1 MQLLKDTI
9 RQAMSR
15 KFLWKQVIWLVAINE
30 VKRFLADENITW
42 YVKFDKIFLKTQDQN
57 IKIQAFKQKK
67 ALLEN
72 INNALS
78 NVWYTT
84 NIDWIYF
91 K

>member
-1 MQLLKDTI
+1 
-9 RQAMSR
+9 MSK

-30 VKRFLADENITW
+30 VKRFFADENITW
-42 YVKFDKIFLKTQDQN
+42 YVKFDKIFLRTQDQN
-57 IKIQAFKQKK
+57 IKIQAFRQKK